1 MSMQR
6 IGEAYLADTA
16 AVYGEVSLGA
26 DVSVWYG
33 ASIRGDVAPVVIG
46 PGSNVQ
52 DNATVHCDSGEPN
65 VIGKDVVIGHGAVV
79 HGQAVG
85 DGSLVGINAT
95 VLGGTVIGRGCLVAA
110 GALVPPGLVVPDG
123 HVVMGVPGKV
133 VREVNDKEREY
144 LTWLAPHYVKL
155 ARRYVE
161 RPNDPTV
168 RRWGSAN
175 AEQQESRT
183 AEHQDMEGRVPG

>member
-1 MSMQR
+1 V
-6 IGEAYLADTA
+6 YLADTA
-16 AVYGEVSLGA
+16 AVFGQVSLGA

-52 DNATVHCDSGEPN
+52 DNAVVHCDSGVPN
-65 VIGKDVVIGHGAVV
+65 VIGRDVVIGHGAVV
-79 HGQAVG
+79 HGKAVG
-85 DGSLVGINAT
+85 DGSLIGINAT
-95 VLGGTVIGRGCLVAA
+95 VLGGSVIGQGCLVAA

-123 HVVMGVPGKV
+123 HAVMGVPGKV
-133 VREVNDKEREY
+133 VRPVNDKERGY
-144 LTWLAPHYVKL
+144 LAWLAPHYVAL

-168 RRWGSAN
+168 RRWGAAK
-175 AEQQESRT
+175 AEQQERST
-183 AEHQDMEGRVPG
+183 AEHQDMEGRAM